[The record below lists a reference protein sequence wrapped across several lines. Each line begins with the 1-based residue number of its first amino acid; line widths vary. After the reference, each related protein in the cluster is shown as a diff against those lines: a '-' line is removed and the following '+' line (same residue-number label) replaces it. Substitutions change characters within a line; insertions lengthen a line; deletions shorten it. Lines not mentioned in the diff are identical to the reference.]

1 MKEKKKY
8 TYISKASA
16 VLCAVFM
23 CFGLFSCSSEAED
36 NWQTTNEERPI
47 EFDFQLPDDG
57 PATRTK
63 TTFVNGDK
71 IYVTAKVT
79 LANSSEKVKTSIL
92 KHDGT
97 KFNPDPAD
105 NRLMWP
111 ADAVKAHFTAYYLPA
126 THNTAPTEGSPLTIP
141 LAGLSET
148 GTNDDLLL
156 ANQDVVNLNGIVL
169 LRFAHTTT
177 KLRFHGLLPAAKEI
191 KLSSNKALNT
201 GIEVSY
207 SADKGYTHEFITDG
221 TNEYSVVKA
230 VGTDDGTGAY
240 TRSVFFIDVTS
251 EWKDATFMLYQYTN
265 AGDTEPIKTT
275 PLTEKN
281 INLYTMQKGRAYY
294 ISFYGEPNND
304 LVAEEDKW
312 YNKGAPKVFE
322 TTDQIKAYFAGEG
335 KNGLTQDLD
344 FNNLLLDDGVINFP
358 ATRGINFTG
367 DIFNGNN
374 FAIRNV
380 YVKNGLFNNI
390 PAGAT
395 VTNLRLENVKVIGE
409 DGDAAGLLAPSNSG
423 TIDNVRISGNNNL
436 GTKNVQYVGAL
447 VGENEGTIRKVQ
459 VSGALTVEAYM
470 YNTTAFKVFAVGGLV
485 GYNNGGISDS
495 EINAGGL
502 LKVGGEYTMGDIAI
516 GGMIGY
522 HVQAKTVTGC
532 STYVRVDATQLTA
545 RNSYVGGFCGVN
557 RGKME
562 KSEAAGEVKGAL
574 FTMRSATGGFLGYT
588 TSLTE
593 KTNVATVNGC
603 GATGNVYESG
613 GAKAT
618 YPDPD
623 VYTGGFCGFSE
634 IDLKNV
640 YAVGNITSAG
650 NIGTEQ
656 KIGALVGIISAEKT
670 IFNSFSMTREG
681 ATDLTFSGDGEC
693 KIQNAHY
700 RKKMLTEQG
709 EVDNSINATV
719 TRLNNAV
726 SSANGY
732 WEWNSSSTIYEGA
745 PYLVKQ

>member
-1 MKEKKKY
+1 M
-8 TYISKASA
+8 
-16 VLCAVFM
+16 L
-23 CFGLFSCSSEAED
+23 
-36 NWQTTNEERPI
+36 
-47 EFDFQLPDDG
+47 
-57 PATRTK
+57 
-63 TTFVNGDK
+63 
-71 IYVTAKVT
+71 
-79 LANSSEKVKTSIL
+79 
-92 KHDGT
+92 GT

-374 FAIRNV
+374 FA
-380 YVKNGLFNNI
+380 
-390 PAGAT
+390 
-395 VTNLRLENVKVIGE
+395 VT
-409 DGDAAGLLAPSNSG
+409 
-423 TIDNVRISGNNNL
+423 
-436 GTKNVQYVGAL
+436 
-447 VGENEGTIRKVQ
+447 
-459 VSGALTVEAYM
+459 
-470 YNTTAFKVFAVGGLV
+470 
-485 GYNNGGISDS
+485 
-495 EINAGGL
+495 
-502 LKVGGEYTMGDIAI
+502 
-516 GGMIGY
+516 
-522 HVQAKTVTGC
+522 
-532 STYVRVDATQLTA
+532 
-545 RNSYVGGFCGVN
+545 
-557 RGKME
+557 
-562 KSEAAGEVKGAL
+562 
-574 FTMRSATGGFLGYT
+574 
-588 TSLTE
+588 
-593 KTNVATVNGC
+593 
-603 GATGNVYESG
+603 
-613 GAKAT
+613 
-618 YPDPD
+618 
-623 VYTGGFCGFSE
+623 
-634 IDLKNV
+634 
-640 YAVGNITSAG
+640 
-650 NIGTEQ
+650 
-656 KIGALVGIISAEKT
+656 
-670 IFNSFSMTREG
+670 
-681 ATDLTFSGDGEC
+681 
-693 KIQNAHY
+693 
-700 RKKMLTEQG
+700 
-709 EVDNSINATV
+709 
-719 TRLNNAV
+719 
-726 SSANGY
+726 
-732 WEWNSSSTIYEGA
+732 
-745 PYLVKQ
+745 